1 MEKNTKIR
9 AIITGVTG
17 MVGEG
22 VLLQCLQSDDVEA
35 ILIIG
40 RKPYDIEHPKVKQVV
55 HKDFFDISPI
65 ESELAG
71 YNACFFCLG
80 VSSVGMKEPEYF
92 KLTHTLT
99 LHVAGTLSRINPD
112 MVFCY
117 VSGSGTD
124 TTETGKLMWARV
136 KGKTENDLMKL
147 PFKNAYAFR
156 PGVMQPTEGAKNT
169 LSFYKYFR
177 WLFPILRTFFPNFL
191 SRLSQVGDAM
201 IKVVKY
207 GYEKNILE
215 VKDINAL
222 ADRQFVD

>member
-124 TTETGKLMWARV
+124 TTENGKLMWARV

-147 PFKNAYAFR
+147 PFKKAYAFR

-169 LSFYKYFR
+169 LSLYKYFR